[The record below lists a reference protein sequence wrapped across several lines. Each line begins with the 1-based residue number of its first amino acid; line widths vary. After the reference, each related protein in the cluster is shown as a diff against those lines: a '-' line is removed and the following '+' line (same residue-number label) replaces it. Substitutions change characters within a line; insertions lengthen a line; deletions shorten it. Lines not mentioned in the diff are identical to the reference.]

1 MVDVHQF
8 AFFKDVLRHSCEGC
22 GDVPTSNSM
31 EASTSYAEL
40 VQGSRDFVGCLQNS
54 LKLIKGDR
62 AAIMMPNLLQYP
74 VALSGV
80 LRAGLMEMNVIPQY
94 TVSGLKH

>member
-8 AFFKDVLRHSCEGC
+8 ASFKDVLRHSCERC
-22 GDVPTSNSM
+22 GDVPTSNNM

-40 VQGSRDFVGCLQNS
+40 VQGSRDFVACLQNS

-62 AAIMMPNLLQYP
+62 AVILMPNLLQYP

-80 LRAGLMEMNVIPQY
+80 LRAGLMAVNVIPQH
-94 TVSGLKH
+94 TASGL